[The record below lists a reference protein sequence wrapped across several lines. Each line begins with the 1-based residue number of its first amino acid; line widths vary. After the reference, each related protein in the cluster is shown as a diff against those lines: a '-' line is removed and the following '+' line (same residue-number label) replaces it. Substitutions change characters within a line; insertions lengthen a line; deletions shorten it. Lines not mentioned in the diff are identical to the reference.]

1 MVRIADATAECWN
14 DVVAVMGTRGDQSR
28 CWCQWF
34 RHDRPGFY
42 ATTTAQRRAALQVQ
56 VEAPPPPGVLVY
68 DDAGA
73 PSGWCAVGPRADYPR
88 LATYRMASATAN
100 EDGLW
105 SVTCFIVRVG
115 QRRKGL
121 AEVLLDGDRRP
132 GAPARCPR
140 RRGLPARP
148 DRAGG
153 FVRGVVPW
161 TTVGIPRAGLPRGRR
176 SRGAGS
182 TGRSTDAVAVD
193 QLGSFSDSVRASSC
207 SSKLGVDGDARAAG
221 TGVAAPPL
229 AVAHRRQWL
238 KSCPYH

>member
-73 PSGWCAVGPRADYPR
+73 PSGWCAVAPRADYPR
-88 LATYRMASATAN
+88 LATYRMAPATAN

-121 AEVLLDGDRRP
+121 AEVLLDGAVDLARRHGARAVEAYP
-132 GAPARCPR
+132 LDLTVRAASSAELFHGPLSVFLELGFREVGARPAPARPV
-140 RRGLPARP
+140 
-148 DRAGG
+148 
-153 FVRGVVPW
+153 VRL
-161 TTVGIPRAGLPRGRR
+161 TL
-176 SRGAGS
+176 
-182 TGRSTDAVAVD
+182 
-193 QLGSFSDSVRASSC
+193 
-207 SSKLGVDGDARAAG
+207 
-221 TGVAAPPL
+221 
-229 AVAHRRQWL
+229 
-238 KSCPYH
+238 